1 MNIKYGSVCRVAVLN
16 ELGDR
21 LAWHAPPLG
30 APQARQG
37 RWGRGGAEEGSL
49 GPAAEPGELLLSAPG
64 PCAPACPQPGV
75 RGTLPPPGRGEEGA
89 SASADLAF

>member
-1 MNIKYGSVCRVAVLN
+1 MQGSFVSYLDYLWRDMQMRRAMNIKYGSVYRVAVLN

-37 RWGRGGAEEGSL
+37 RWGRGG
-49 GPAAEPGELLLSAPG
+49 
-64 PCAPACPQPGV
+64 
-75 RGTLPPPGRGEEGA
+75 GRGGESGA
-89 SASADLAF
+89 SG